1 MTFHV
6 ARIAVEMSVTVR
18 NFHATMQV
26 MRMRAADSLTKS
38 KSPSLSA
45 VAAQVAVSSKSSD
58 LIPVKAENESS
69 RRYHHPTVARSRVR
83 RPAASQ
89 LLSLWPLPS

>member
-1 MTFHV
+1 MSRSPLLQMTFHV
-6 ARIAVEMSVTVR
+6 ARIAVEVSVTVR

-26 MRMRAADSLTKS
+26 MRMRAASSLAKS

-58 LIPVKAENESS
+58 LIPVKAENLIVDPEWN
-69 RRYHHPTVARSRVR
+69 HCF
-83 RPAASQ
+83 
-89 LLSLWPLPS
+89 LSCWN

>member
-1 MTFHV
+1 MSKSPLLQMTVHV
-6 ARIAVEMSVTVR
+6 ARIAVEVSVTVR

-26 MRMRAADSLTKS
+26 MRMRAANSLTKS

-58 LIPVKAENESS
+58 LIPVKAENLIVDPEWN
-69 RRYHHPTVARSRVR
+69 HCF
-83 RPAASQ
+83 
-89 LLSLWPLPS
+89 LSCWN

>member
-1 MTFHV
+1 MSRSPLLQMTFHV

-26 MRMRAADSLTKS
+26 MRMRAANSLTKS

-45 VAAQVAVSSKSSD
+45 VAAQVAVSSKGSD
-58 LIPVKAENESS
+58 LVPVKAENLIVDPEWN
-69 RRYHHPTVARSRVR
+69 HCF
-83 RPAASQ
+83 
-89 LLSLWPLPS
+89 LSCWN

>member
-1 MTFHV
+1 MSRSPLLQVTFHV

-26 MRMRAADSLTKS
+26 MRMRASNSLTKS

-58 LIPVKAENESS
+58 LVPVKAENLIVDPEWN
-69 RRYHHPTVARSRVR
+69 HCF
-83 RPAASQ
+83 
-89 LLSLWPLPS
+89 LSCWN